1 MLWTWQP
8 PSATWPNYTIP
19 SSQSL
24 ILNGLSIPT
33 SHLTA
38 GHIYSMKI
46 VTVSIPSA
54 SSLVLTLTFA
64 VTEPP
69 A

>member
-33 SHLTA
+33 SQLTA
-38 GHIYSMKI
+38 GQIYSMKI